1 MMFGHEAI
9 TSRISSD
16 VADIRLFSFTD
27 AKGSILTSLFAS
39 ILKLVLNVSILS
51 LKNLLN
57 RLANSKLV
65 SWVSR
70 VAACW
75 FTSNFLVISKR
86 DF

>member
-1 MMFGHEAI
+1 M
-9 TSRISSD
+9 ISSD
-16 VADIRLFSFTD
+16 VADIRLFSFTA
-27 AKGSILTSLFAS
+27 AKGSISTPLFAS

-65 SWVSR
+65 SWVGR

-75 FTSNFLVISKR
+75 FLMTLTLNRWIKIDIARCF
-86 DF
+86 

>member
-1 MMFGHEAI
+1 M
-9 TSRISSD
+9 RISSD

-27 AKGSILTSLFAS
+27 AKGSISTSMCAS

-65 SWVSR
+65 SWVGR
-70 VAACW
+70 VAAY
-75 FTSNFLVISKR
+75 FLVISKR